1 MPIDKDM
8 LISRVVD
15 GVAGTGDW
23 SELERLAAS
32 DSGVWRDIA
41 LAQRDQRLLSEA
53 MAPAFAAADV
63 TALPDADAIAY
74 KFRPSQEAS
83 PQRRWTRVLAF
94 GGWAAAAAIGLA
106 FAQHAKNQNSAIEQA
121 QQAGLASIFDNPVSS
136 LKDKV
141 SADEAL
147 ELYRVRGRQEGRYV
161 MEMPNRVL
169 VESSQRADGQW
180 DVVYIRQ
187 LVEKGVVKD
196 LYRVSHDEMGNPTP
210 VPCKPEENPA
220 PRLAPT
226 DTDGQHGNP
235 IVYLPPRRDTPR
247 SSFVRQFNH
256 GFVRG
261 A

>member
-1 MPIDKDM
+1 MRLEKDM

-15 GVAGTGDW
+15 GVAGATDW

-32 DSGVWRDIA
+32 DSGVWREIA
-41 LAQRDQRLLSEA
+41 LAQRDQRLLGEA
-53 MAPAFAAADV
+53 MAPAFVAADMC
-63 TALPDADAIAY
+63 ALPDPDAIAY
-74 KFRPSQEAS
+74 KFSPSGEAS
-83 PQRRWTRVLAF
+83 PRHRWARALSW

-106 FAQHAKNQNSAIEQA
+106 FAQHSKQQSPASSDPM
-121 QQAGLASIFDNPVSS
+121 QAGIGSFLNPISS
-136 LKDKV
+136 LKDRL

-169 VESSQRADGQW
+169 VESSQRPDGQW
-180 DVVYIRQ
+180 DVIYIRQ

-196 LYRVSHDEMGNPTP
+196 LYRVSHDELGNPTP
-210 VPCKPEENPA
+210 VPVAPSENPA

-226 DTDGQHGNP
+226 DTDGQAPTKP
-235 IVYLPPRRDTPR
+235 IVLLPTDRDALR
-247 SSFVRQFNH
+247 IDHVS
-256 GFVRG
+256 G